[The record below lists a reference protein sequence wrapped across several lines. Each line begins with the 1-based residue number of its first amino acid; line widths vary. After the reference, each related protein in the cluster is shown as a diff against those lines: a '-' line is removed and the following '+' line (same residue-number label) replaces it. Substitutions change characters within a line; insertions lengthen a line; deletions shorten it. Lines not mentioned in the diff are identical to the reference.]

1 MENLQYPIG
10 KPQYFENVTDEQRA
24 AWIEEFSHAPAQL
37 EAGVAGLSDEQ
48 LDTPY
53 RPGGWTVRQVCH
65 HLPDSHSNGY
75 VRTKLALTED
85 SPIIKPY
92 AEDQWAKLPDSTLA
106 IGIALDHYRTLQAR
120 WTAVWKNVQGKQW
133 ARTYIHPEYMNHYS
147 LDQMLQLYTWH
158 GKHHLAQITSLKTR
172 MNWE

>member
-10 KPQYFENVTDEQRA
+10 KPQYVETATNEQRA
-24 AWIEEFSHAPAQL
+24 GWIEEFSQAPARL
-37 EAGVAGLSDEQ
+37 ESGVASLSEAQ

-75 VRTKLALTED
+75 VRTKLALTEE

-92 AEDQWAKLPDSTLA
+92 LEDQWAKLPDSSLP
-106 IGIALDHYRTLQAR
+106 IGIAFDHYRAVQAR
-120 WTAVWKNVQGKQW
+120 WTAVWKRVRGEQW
-133 ARTYIHPEYMNHYS
+133 AKTYIHPEYMHHYS

-158 GKHHLAQITSLKTR
+158 GKHHLAQITSLKAR
-172 MNWE
+172 MNWI

>member
-1 MENLQYPIG
+1 MEHLQYPIG
-10 KPQYFENVTDEQRA
+10 KPQYLESVTDEQRA
-24 AWIEEFSHAPAQL
+24 EWIEEFSQAPGQL
-37 EAGVAGLSDEQ
+37 QTEVTSLSDAQ

-92 AEDQWAKLPDSTLA
+92 LEDLWAKLPDSNRPVA
-106 IGIALDHYRTLQAR
+106 SALDHYRAVQAR
-120 WTAVWKNVQGKQW
+120 WTAVWKSVQGKQW

-147 LDQMLQLYTWH
+147 LDQMLQLYSWH
-158 GKHHLAQITSLKTR
+158 GKHHLAQITGLKAR
-172 MNWE
+172 MNWK